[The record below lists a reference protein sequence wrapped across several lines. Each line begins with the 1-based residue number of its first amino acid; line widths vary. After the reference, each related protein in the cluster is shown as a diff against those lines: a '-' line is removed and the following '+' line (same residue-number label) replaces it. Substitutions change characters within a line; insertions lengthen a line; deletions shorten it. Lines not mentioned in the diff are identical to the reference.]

1 VTTAVTRDR
10 NDLWWLL
17 LVMVTGF
24 FIAVTAHYVQGVYQG
39 KMYPANTFLFRPAD
53 GFVSSPAIVGVHGF
67 GDLFATWRHA
77 GDPSPYLEPSVFFP
91 SNYLP
96 FTHLLMRPFSWL
108 PYIVVLVI
116 FLVGTS
122 TAVVWLLA
130 AQLSDLA
137 LPLRLLSSGV
147 LGLLNYPVLF
157 MLDRGNVEAVVLLFL
172 AAAALLA
179 RRDAWVW
186 SAVLIGAA
194 AAMKGYPGL
203 FVLVLIGAR
212 RYKEAAVAVATAGG
226 LTLLSLLTFSG
237 GLVANIRALLD
248 ALRGFEAAGAVEA
261 GVQHGSSLAGL
272 ASATGQ
278 LAPSLPS
285 LGGAATLVSIVVLI
299 VGAIAIASGRLFLWQ
314 SCAVVAGATVLV
326 PTVAYD
332 HRLVLLMVPLLL
344 LLAEPAGLLRLPA
357 LLLMGLL
364 FVPKG
369 LPILYGEVRLSVLV
383 NPVLLLVLMLG
394 LSAAALRQPPGSG
407 AQTQVQA

>member
-1 VTTAVTRDR
+1 MTAAVTRDR
-10 NDLWWLL
+10 NDLWWLV
-17 LVMVTGF
+17 LVMVVGF
-24 FIAVTAHYVQGVYQG
+24 FVAVTAHYVQGVYQG
-39 KMYPANTFLFRPAD
+39 EPYPANTFLFRPAD
-53 GFVSSPAIVGVHGF
+53 GFPSSPAIIGVHGF
-67 GDLFATWRHA
+67 GDLFATWTHA

-108 PYIVVLVI
+108 PYLLVLVV

-122 TAVVWLLA
+122 IAVVWLVA
-130 AQLSDLA
+130 AQLPDLD
-137 LPLRLLSSGV
+137 LPLRLLAAGV

-157 MLDRGNVEAVVLLFL
+157 MLDRGNIEAVVLLLL

-179 RRDAWVW
+179 RRNAWLW

-194 AAMKGYPGL
+194 AAMKGYPIL
-203 FVLVLIGAR
+203 FVLVLVGAR
-212 RYKEAAVAVATAGG
+212 RYREAAVAVATAGG

-237 GLVANIRALLD
+237 GLTDNVSALLG
-248 ALRGFEAAGAVEA
+248 ALRGFEGAGAGEA

-272 ASATGQ
+272 ASATVE
-278 LAPSLPS
+278 LAPRLPS
-285 LGGAATLVSIVVLI
+285 LAAAATLVSVVVLI
-299 VGAIAIASGRLFLWQ
+299 VGTIAVASGRLFLWQ
-314 SCAVVAGATVLV
+314 SCAVVAGAVVLV

-344 LLAEPAGLLRLPA
+344 LLGQPAGLRRFPA
-357 LLLMGLL
+357 LLLLGLL

-394 LSAAALRQPPGSG
+394 LSAAALRQPAGSG
-407 AQTQVQA
+407 AKTQVPA